1 MFRFGRCSQF
11 ARPFALLPPSRK
23 QSGALEIREGQ
34 ALFGQMGAQYADRD
48 QTVARPQD
56 SHQCTKLEGYLDGKL
71 YLDDTLAQPVS
82 RRIGLWSKADS
93 YMHFT
98 DYTVTTAD

>member
-1 MFRFGRCSQF
+1 MFRFGWCSQF

-56 SHQCTKLEGYLDGKL
+56 SHGTKLEGCLDGKL
-71 YLDDTLAQPVS
+71 YLEDTQAQPVS
-82 RRIGLWSKADS
+82 GRIGLWSKAGS
-93 YMHFT
+93 YMRFT
-98 DYTVTTAD
+98 DYTVTMVD